1 MSFDD
6 LAKYGGLYGGE
17 GALSNVKVCMY
28 VCIYIYIYVWWL
40 CVHTAGIFL
49 ENKFRGDKSSLSKIE
64 GGRT

>member
-28 VCIYIYIYVWWL
+28 VCMYVWWL
-40 CVHTAGIFL
+40 CVHTLYVYAYL
-49 ENKFRGDKSSLSKIE
+49 HA
-64 GGRT
+64 